1 MGNRTIEP
9 IIIEDPEDPRVAA
22 YRDIR
27 ERDLTGRHGLFIA
40 EGEVVV
46 RGLASGASRCR
57 PLSLLLA
64 ENRVAALDDVIQ
76 ALPADAPVYV
86 TRQAVLD
93 RIAGFELHRGI
104 LALGEKPAPP
114 PLQDLLSDV
123 AADDV
128 FVVASGIGN
137 HDNMGGLFRNAAAF
151 GARAVLLDSTCC
163 DPFYRKAIRVSVGA
177 VLRTPFAVAESSEI
191 LNALT
196 RGGVEVLALTPSAGE
211 RLADY
216 RRKGPVA
223 VVLGSEGP
231 GLPQAVIARCRPIGI
246 AMAGGFDSLNVA
258 ATSAVALHHLTT
270 TALEPGNEK
279 AAPRDGLRSTIAMEA

>member
-1 MGNRTIEP
+1 LQWEIEQIDP
-9 IIIEDPEDPRVAA
+9 IIIDDPEDPRVAA

-27 ERDLTGRHGLFIA
+27 ERDLTGRQGLFIA

-46 RGLASGASRCR
+46 RGLASAASRCR

-64 ENRVAALDDVIQ
+64 EKRVAALQDVIQ
-76 ALPADAPVYV
+76 TAPPRTPIYV
-86 TRQAVLD
+86 ARQSVLD

-104 LALGEKPAPP
+104 LALGEKPAA
-114 PLQDLLSDV
+114 LSLDDLASD
-123 AADDV
+123 AARQDV

-151 GARAVLLDSTCC
+151 GAKAVLLDPTCC

-177 VLRTPFAVAESSEI
+177 VLRTPFAIAGASAIVE
-191 LNALT
+191 ALQQA
-196 RGGVEVLALTPSAGE
+196 GVEVLALTPSATE

-216 RRKGPVA
+216 RRNGPVA
-223 VVLGSEGP
+223 LVLGSEGP
-231 GLPQAVIARCRPIGI
+231 GLPQPLIARCRPIGI

-270 TALEPGNEK
+270 TAWASG
-279 AAPRDGLRSTIAMEA
+279 